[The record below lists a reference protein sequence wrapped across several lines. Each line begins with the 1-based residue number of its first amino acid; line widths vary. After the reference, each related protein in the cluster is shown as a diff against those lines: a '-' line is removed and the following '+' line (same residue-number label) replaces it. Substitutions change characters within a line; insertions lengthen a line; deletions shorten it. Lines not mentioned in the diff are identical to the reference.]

1 MSKTIDERVVS
12 MQFDNA
18 GFEKNVVQSMSTLD
32 RLKKSL
38 NLEGAAK
45 GLDSVAT
52 SAKRVD
58 LSSMGN
64 GVDAVKVKF
73 SALQVVAATALSN
86 ITNQAVNAGKNLV
99 SAFTVDPIKSGL
111 EEYETQLNSVQTVLA
126 NTQSKGTTLN
136 QVNDALNELNHY
148 ADLTIYNFTEMTRN
162 IGTFTAAG
170 VGLNESVQAIKGIAN
185 LAAVSG
191 SSSAQAS
198 TAMYQLSQAL
208 AAGVVNLQDWN
219 SVVNAGMGGEVF
231 QNALKRTAEVMGT
244 NVDAMIEKYGS
255 FRESLSKGKWL
266 TADVLTETLAQFSG
280 AYDEAQ
286 LKAKGYTDAQVADIL
301 KMGQTATDAATKVKT
316 FTQLMDTLKEAA
328 QSGWTM
334 TWQTIIGDFEQ
345 AKDLWTGVSDVL
357 SEIINNSADSRN
369 KLISEAFSSNWDQ
382 LLSKIND
389 AGASTE
395 DFEKKVEELGR
406 SNGEITDDM
415 MDQYGSI
422 SKIMESGKVSSNTVK
437 MALDALTGST
447 EKTTNQMQN
456 LKGVVDEV
464 INGDFGNGAK
474 RIEALTK
481 AGYDYATVQELV
493 NKTLKGEAVNYDQ
506 LSDSQLK
513 NLGYTE
519 DQIKAIR
526 QLSDE
531 AKKSGTEINQLIANM
546 GRKSGRQLMIESIS
560 NAFKGLMTV
569 VSSAR
574 NAWQD
579 FFKPIDSSQIYGA
592 LDAINKFSQHLVL
605 TDEKANQLTR
615 SFKGLV
621 AVLHIV
627 TTFTGGALQVALKL
641 VLNVLKLWN
650 VDILSVTAR
659 IGDLLVKFHDW
670 LLYNNKIAQGIA
682 TVGDKLAPVTQK
694 VRDFITTLKPMEKI
708 GTVFSTLFDM
718 GSKFFS
724 QILDW
729 VQQLMA
735 IPEVE
740 IAISGVGDSV
750 RSSIADVSSYLRNGS
765 SAIQRF
771 KQDVQSLDGL
781 SLSNVRQLLT
791 SFKDTIGSYF
801 FKGAAKIFQ
810 PVIDS
815 FNNLTGAVTRNAEIA
830 GSSLSDIQ
838 KKFTDFGAFMKDK
851 VQDNIGL
858 GDVLMVG
865 FGALMIKAVRD
876 TSKWITQLQKP
887 LFALDGIAKSIEKL
901 FGSIGD
907 VMKAKVKEL
916 QARRLLEMAGA
927 LGVLALSVAALAR
940 IDTADLAKG
949 VIAIAALAG
958 VLGVLSFAISKF
970 DSAGGGLE
978 LDWKKGLKTSFSTIL
993 SLAIAVKAISK
1004 TLETLQN
1011 SKNGGLNKSLG
1022 VLAGILAALVAASIA
1037 INKFSGNASTE
1048 GAAQILALAVSIKI
1062 IASALNDISKI
1073 KITDVKSTVLTLV
1086 MALGSLF
1093 AITKMTGFSGM
1104 SVSGGLG
1111 LLAAVGSIN
1120 VLVKAMMSISNL
1132 NVDKIKSNLLAFKI
1146 VFGILIGLLA
1156 AGRLAGKNAGVGGIG
1171 ILGMAAAILIIVN
1184 AMKKIANM
1192 DAKDVNKSVGVISKL
1207 MIIFGLV
1214 AKLSS
1219 TAGKNSARA
1228 GVMFLAMAL
1237 SITILAGVI
1246 TVLSH
1251 LKPDG
1256 LARGLAAI
1264 ELLLVTFGAIIG
1276 LSYFAGQTKEA
1287 NSALVT
1293 LAVTVGL
1300 LAASIGA
1307 LAMIDPGQLQSAVS
1321 GLSQILLVFG
1331 VVETLSQFAT
1341 GSVKTLIVL
1350 TAVVTM
1356 LGGLLIAMSELD
1368 VQSSLQNAAAI
1379 SVLLLSMTASLAVLS
1394 NIKSGIAPQAL
1405 VGLAEISGI
1414 ILAIGGVCTALGALN
1429 DKFPQIQTFMNGG
1442 LDMLANLFAGLGRI
1456 AGSLVGGFAEGA
1468 TSTLPQ
1474 VGKNLSDFAT
1484 NAQVFLD
1491 TMSNIGP
1498 DAATGAKNF
1507 ADAALA
1513 IVVTDLLNKVSSWV
1527 PKNPFGNGL
1536 GDTLNEFAESIIS
1549 YSGKVSNGAIDVDAI
1564 KQSANAAKAITEV
1577 ANAIPA
1583 QGGLIQLVTGSK
1595 ELGSFSAGMTAL
1607 GEALSSYSQS
1617 VSGISIDAINQS
1629 TQAMNS
1635 ITNMAAGVPTSGGL
1649 LSKLFGDNSLGTFG
1663 TNLKS
1668 FGKSLKS
1675 YSDTVSGGIN
1685 VDSIN
1690 QAAQA
1695 MGTITNMAQNVP
1707 DQGGALSKLFNDESL
1722 GTFGTNLVS
1731 FGTALKSYS
1740 DTVAGGINVDSINQ
1754 AAKAMTSIV
1763 SMAQNIP
1770 DQGGALS
1777 KLFNDESLGTFG
1789 TNLKSFGKSL
1799 AKYSATVSDI
1809 EVGGIYN
1816 ATSAVKSVVAMAK
1829 SAENV
1834 EVSGLT
1840 TIQDPLNNF
1849 GKSIAKYCAKVAEID
1864 ASGTNKAL
1872 TAVRSVISIAKSAS
1886 ATDFSGLIKLKS
1898 TLSSFKNTDFSGFVK
1913 SFNSMGSGLKTS
1925 GLKMMQALA
1934 NGIKA
1939 GKSAVRSA
1947 ARNVANQLKSDWA
1960 NVAPKFK
1967 PYGTRMMQQVANG
1980 IKAGTNACRSAAR
1993 SNARSAASGCRDSYA
2008 SFRSAGQYVASGFA
2022 SGISS
2027 GTYAAVAKARAMAQ
2041 QAAAAARSALQVASP
2056 SKVFREIGYFVARGF
2071 ANGIDENSNLAE
2083 NSTRKMAQKTVK
2095 VATNVMTAVMSALE
2109 SDDEYM
2115 PTIRPIVD
2123 MSNVARSKRTMAD
2136 MLSASPTTSALVRS
2150 VIGVPRR
2157 GQNGTIEDVVRAVDD
2172 LKKVVRYTSGDSYS
2186 IGNISYGDDTPVADA
2201 IRTLVHAVKIE
2212 GRV

>member
-12 MQFDNA
+12 MEFDNA
-18 GFEKNVVQSMSTLD
+18 GFEKNVAQSMSTLD

-58 LSSMGN
+58 LSSMGS

-73 SALQVVAATALSN
+73 SALQVVAATTLSN

-99 SAFTVDPIKSGL
+99 SAFTIDPVKSGL

-170 VGLNESVQAIKGIAN
+170 VGLDESVQAIKGIAN

-231 QNALKRTAEVMGT
+231 QNALKRTAEIMGT
-244 NVDAMIEKYGS
+244 NVDEMIAKYGS

-266 TADVLTETLAQFSG
+266 TADILTETLAQFAG
-280 AYDEAQ
+280 AYDAAQ
-286 LKAKGYTDAQVADIL
+286 LKEKGYTDAQVADIL

-345 AKDLWTGVSDVL
+345 AKELWTGVSDTL
-357 SEIINNSADSRN
+357 SGIINNSADSRN
-369 KLISEAFSSNWDQ
+369 QLISEAFSSNWDQ

-422 SKIMESGKVSSNTVK
+422 SKIIESGKVSSKTIK
-437 MALDALTGST
+437 AALDALTGST
-447 EKTTNQMQN
+447 QKTTKQMQN
-456 LKGVVDEV
+456 LKGVVDKV

-481 AGYDYATVQELV
+481 AGYDYATVQKLV
-493 NKTLKGEAVNYDQ
+493 NKTLKGEKVNYDQ

-519 DQIKAIR
+519 EQIKAIR

-531 AKKSGTEINQLIANM
+531 AKKSGTSVNQLIANM
-546 GRKSGRQLMIESIS
+546 GKKSGRQLMIESIS

-569 VSSAR
+569 VASAQ
-574 NAWQD
+574 NAWRD
-579 FFKPIDSSQIYGA
+579 FFKPINSSQIYGA
-592 LDAINKFSQHLVL
+592 LEAINKFSQHLVL
-605 TDEKANQLTR
+605 TDEKADQLTR

-621 AVLHIV
+621 AALHII
-627 TTFTGGALQVALKL
+627 TTLTGGALHVALKL
-641 VLNVLKLWN
+641 VLNVLKLWD
-650 VDILSVTAR
+650 VDLLSVTAK

-670 LLYNNKIAQGIA
+670 LLYNNKVAQGIA
-682 TVGDKLAPVTQK
+682 TLGDKLAPVIEK
-694 VRDFITTLKPMEKI
+694 IKDFITALEPLEKI
-708 GTVFSTLFDM
+708 GTVFSTIVDIA
-718 GSKFFS
+718 GKFFG

-729 VQQLMA
+729 VQQLMS

-765 SAIQRF
+765 SSIQRF
-771 KQDVQSLDGL
+771 KQDVRSLDGI
-781 SLSNVRQLLT
+781 SLDNVKQLFV
-791 SFKDTIGSYF
+791 SFKDTVGSYF
-801 FKGAAKIFQ
+801 FKGAAKLFQ

-815 FNNLTGAVTRNAEIA
+815 FNNLGSAVSKNVEIA

-838 KKFTDFGAFMKDK
+838 KKFTSFGSFMKDK

-858 GDVLMVG
+858 GDVLMMG
-865 FGALMIKAVRD
+865 FGAIMIKAVRD

-887 LFALDGIAKSIEKL
+887 LFAIDGVAKAIENL
-901 FGSIGD
+901 FGSIGTA
-907 VMKAKVKEL
+907 MKAKAKEL

-927 LGVLALSVAALAR
+927 LGVLALAVAALAR
-940 IDTADLAKG
+940 IDTVDLAKG
-949 VIAIAALAG
+949 VGAIAALAG
-958 VLGVLSFAISKF
+958 VLAVLSFAISKF

-978 LDWKKGLKTSFSTIL
+978 MDWKKGLKASFSTIL
-993 SLAIAVKAISK
+993 SLAIAIKSISK
-1004 TLETLQN
+1004 TLEMLQN
-1011 SKNGGLNKSLG
+1011 SKNGGLNKSLA
-1022 VLAGILAALVAASIA
+1022 VLVGILGALVAASIA
-1037 INKFSGNASTE
+1037 INKFGGNASTE

-1062 IASALNDISKI
+1062 IVSALDDITKI
-1073 KITDVKSTVLTLV
+1073 RVTDIKSTILTLA
-1086 MALGSLF
+1086 MALGTLF
-1093 AITKMTGFSGM
+1093 AITKMTGFAGM
-1104 SVSGGLG
+1104 NVSGGLG
-1111 LLAAVGSIN
+1111 LLAAVASIN
-1120 VLVKAMMSISNL
+1120 VLVKAMMSISKL
-1132 NVDKIKSNLLAFKI
+1132 NVDKIKTNLSAFKI

-1156 AGRLAGKNAGVGGIG
+1156 AGRLAGKNAGAGGVG

-1184 AMKKIANM
+1184 AMKKIAKM
-1192 DAKDVNKSVGVISKL
+1192 DVQDINKSVGVISKL
-1207 MIIFGLV
+1207 MLVFGLV

-1219 TAGKNSARA
+1219 TAGKYSARA
-1228 GVMFLAMAL
+1228 GVMFLSMAL

-1256 LARGLAAI
+1256 LARGVAAI
-1264 ELLLVTFGAIIG
+1264 ELLLVTFGAIIA

-1287 NSALVT
+1287 NAALVT

-1300 LAASIGA
+1300 LAGSIGA
-1307 LAMIDPGQLQSAVS
+1307 LAMIDPRQLQSAVS

-1331 VVETLSQFAT
+1331 VVEMLSQYAT
-1341 GSVKTLIVL
+1341 GSITTLITL
-1350 TAVVTM
+1350 TLVVTM
-1356 LGGLLIAMSELD
+1356 LAGILVMMSRLN
-1368 VQSSLQNAAAI
+1368 VHSSLPKAVALSA
-1379 SVLLLSMTASLAVLS
+1379 LLLSMTAALAILS
-1394 NIKSGIAPQAL
+1394 KIKSGIAPQAL
-1405 VGLAEISGI
+1405 VGLAEIGGI

-1429 DKFPQIQTFMNGG
+1429 SKFPQIQEFMNGG
-1442 LDMLANLFAGLGRI
+1442 LDMLADLFAGLGRI

-1484 NAQVFLD
+1484 NAQGFLD
-1491 TMSNIGP
+1491 TMSSINP
-1498 DAATGAKNF
+1498 NAATGAKAF

-1513 IVVTDLLNKVSSWV
+1513 IVGTDLLTKLSSWV
-1527 PKNPFGNGL
+1527 PQNPFSNGL
-1536 GDTLNEFAESIIS
+1536 GDTLNDFADTIIE
-1549 YSGKVSNGAIDVDAI
+1549 YSKKVSDGSINIEAI
-1564 KQSANAAKAITEV
+1564 KQSTNAAKAITEV

-1583 QGGLIQLVTGSK
+1583 QGGLVQLVTGQK
-1595 ELGSFSAGMTAL
+1595 DLGSFSEGMKVLGDAL
-1607 GEALSSYSQS
+1607 KAYSTS
-1617 VSGISIDAINQS
+1617 VSGINIEAINQS
-1629 TQAMNS
+1629 TQAMTA
-1635 ITNMAAGVPTSGGL
+1635 ITNMAAGVPTTGGL
-1649 LSKLFGDNSLGTFG
+1649 IAKLFGDNSLGTFG
-1663 TNLKS
+1663 TNLAS
-1668 FGKSLKS
+1668 FGSSLKA
-1675 YSDTVSGGIN
+1675 YSDSVSDGIN
-1685 VDSIN
+1685 VGAIN
-1690 QAAQA
+1690 QASEA
-1695 MGTITNMAQNVP
+1695 MASITNMAQNIP
-1707 DQGGALSKLFNDESL
+1707 DQGGALSKLFSDKGL
-1722 GTFGTNLVS
+1722 GTFGSNLVS
-1731 FGTALKSYS
+1731 FGSSLKAYS
-1740 DTVAGGINVDSINQ
+1740 DSVSDGINVDAINQ
-1754 AAKAMTSIV
+1754 ASQAMSSIA

-1777 KLFNDESLGTFG
+1777 KLFSNTSLGGFG
-1789 TNLKSFGKSL
+1789 SNLVLFGASLKSYASSVTGI
-1799 AKYSATVSDI
+1799 DI
-1809 EVGGIYN
+1809 SGISN
-1816 ATSAVKSVVAMAK
+1816 ATSGVKSVVAMAK
-1829 SAENV
+1829 SAENID
-1834 EVSGLT
+1834 VSGLNT
-1840 TIQDPLNNF
+1840 MQYPMTSF
-1849 GKSIAKYCAKVAEID
+1849 GGSIAKYCSKVAGID
-1864 ASGTNKAL
+1864 VSGTSGAL
-1872 TAVRSVISIAKSAS
+1872 TAARSIVSIAKSAS
-1886 ATDFSGLIKLKS
+1886 GVDFSGLENLKKA
-1898 TLSSFKNTDFSGFVK
+1898 LNSFKHADFSGFAK
-1913 SFNSMGSGLKTS
+1913 AFNSMGSSLKSS
-1925 GLKMMQALA
+1925 GVKMMQGLA
-1934 NGIKA
+1934 NGIKS
-1939 GKSAVRSA
+1939 GTSAVRSA
-1947 ARNVANQLKSDWA
+1947 SRSVANRLKSDWA

-1967 PYGTRMMQQVANG
+1967 PYGTKMMQQIANG
-1980 IKAGTNACRSAAR
+1980 MKTGASACRIAAR
-1993 SNARSAASGCRDSYA
+1993 SNAKSAASGCRDSYSA
-2008 SFRSAGQYVASGFA
+2008 FSSAGKYVALGFA

-2056 SKVFREIGYFVARGF
+2056 SKVFRKIGYFVAAGL
-2071 ANGIDENSNLAE
+2071 ADGIDKNTDIATNSAR
-2083 NSTRKMAQKTVK
+2083 TMAQKTIN
-2095 VATNVMTAVMSALE
+2095 AASRVMADVMSVLE
-2109 SDDEYM
+2109 SDDEYT

-2123 MSNVARSKRTMAD
+2123 MSNVLNSKRVMSD
-2136 MLSASPTTSALVRS
+2136 MLSMSPSTSALVRS
-2150 VIGVPRR
+2150 VTGVTRR
-2157 GQNGTIEDVVRAVDD
+2157 GQNGNVDDVVRAVNE
-2172 LKKVVRYTSGDSYS
+2172 LKKTIKDSSGDSYS
-2186 IGNISYGDDTPVADA
+2186 IGNINYGDDTPVADA